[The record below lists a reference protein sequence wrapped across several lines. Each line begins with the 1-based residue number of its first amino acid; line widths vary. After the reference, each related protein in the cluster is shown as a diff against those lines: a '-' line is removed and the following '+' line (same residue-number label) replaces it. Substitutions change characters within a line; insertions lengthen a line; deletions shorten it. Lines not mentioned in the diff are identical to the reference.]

1 MVTAVETAEPSE
13 GREGEP
19 AECRQRWWRI
29 RAQKIIIATGALEQP
44 LAFPFNDRPGIMLA
58 GAMRAYVN
66 RYAVAA
72 GRRVVIATNNDSA
85 YQAARDMQEAGVQ
98 FLCLLYTRA
107 ALSAMLVAALLAA
120 VTPVDA
126 GPRASVTP
134 RRFPASPVHYRVS

>member
-13 GREGEP
+13 GRAGEP

-72 GRRVVIATNNDSA
+72 GRRVVIAPNNSSA
-85 YQAARDMQEAGVQ
+85 SQAPRALHEAGVRG
-98 FLCLLYTRA
+98 LCLLDTPA
-107 ALSAMLVAALLAA
+107 ALSA
-120 VTPVDA
+120 
-126 GPRASVTP
+126 
-134 RRFPASPVHYRVS
+134 